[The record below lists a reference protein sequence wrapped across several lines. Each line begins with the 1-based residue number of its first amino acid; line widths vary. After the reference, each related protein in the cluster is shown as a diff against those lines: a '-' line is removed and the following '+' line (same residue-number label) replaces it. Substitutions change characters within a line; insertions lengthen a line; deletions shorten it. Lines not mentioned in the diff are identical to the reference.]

1 MRMNEV
7 DFEGMPPIDG
17 YGPGF
22 FRVSGQV
29 MEGHLLMLPSGP
41 QSWKGFEDLEAILG
55 EGGEVDVL
63 FIGMGADIG
72 HPPAA
77 FNEALKGAGI
87 AFEAMGTSPAA
98 RTYNVLLSEG
108 RRVGAALLA
117 V

>member
-1 MRMNEV
+1 MRMNEI

-22 FRVSGQV
+22 FR
-29 MEGHLLMLPSGP
+29 
-41 QSWKGFEDLEAILG
+41 I
-55 EGGEVDVL
+55 GGEVAKGNILMMPTGPKEWGGFDDLETILNEAQGMDVL

-72 HPPAA
+72 HPPAEVK
-77 FNEALKGAGI
+77 EALANAGI
-87 AFEAMGTSPAA
+87 AFEAMGTPSAC

-108 RRVGAALLA
+108 RRVAAALLA